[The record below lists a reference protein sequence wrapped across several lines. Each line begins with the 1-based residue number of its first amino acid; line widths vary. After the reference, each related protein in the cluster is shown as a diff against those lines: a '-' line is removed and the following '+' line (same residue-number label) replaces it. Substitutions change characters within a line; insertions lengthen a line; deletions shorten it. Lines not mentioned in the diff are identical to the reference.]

1 MTTLAHILIFV
12 WYIKSRRIAYYNTI
26 SCDSLAGI
34 SVVSVGEKLHNMI
47 GKDWNLCGL
56 GFFLF
61 FLPSKNTSTAGIKET
76 RDGEFTPYFVINLR
90 NDQKCLIVSM

>member
-47 GKDWNLCGL
+47 GKD
-56 GFFLF
+56 
-61 FLPSKNTSTAGIKET
+61 
-76 RDGEFTPYFVINLR
+76 
-90 NDQKCLIVSM
+90 